1 MSLTPVQDSVS
12 AAAAVFSKILEVLSG
27 GFSLVSTGFTDGA
40 TLPKGSLLKVD
51 EAARTATP
59 IKTAITVADSVSSQ
73 VHFVAA
79 GHHFAVGD
87 VIGVTVGGKARKI
100 TAIKAKT
107 GTTATGGAG
116 DRITVA
122 TSDTAGAGSGIATS
136 ATGVVFYHA
145 ATTTA
150 TGTLKVTPNTLLRD
164 DALIGTTLVEAVT
177 AVRRA
182 TAYKNRIQAHNSTHL
197 AGLYSTIQISES
209 Y

>member
-1 MSLTPVQDSVS
+1 MGLTPVKDTTG
-12 AAAAVFSKILEVLSG
+12 AGIPVFSKIFELFTG

-73 VHFVAA
+73 VHFVAE

-87 VIGVTVGGKARKI
+87 VIGVTIGNKAR
-100 TAIKAKT
+100 AILAIRRKT
-107 GTTATGGAG
+107 GSTATGGAG

-122 TSDTAGAGSGIATS
+122 TSDTAGKGSGIPTS
-136 ATGVVFYHA
+136 ATGVVFFEA
-145 ATTTA
+145 LAISA
-150 TGTLKVTPNTLLRD
+150 TGALKLTPNTLLRD
-164 DALIGTTLVEAVT
+164 DVLIGTTLQESVS

-182 TAYKNRIQAHNSTHL
+182 TAYKNRLQVHKTEHL
-197 AGLYSTIQISES
+197 AELLSTIQLSTS